1 MAPQPAS
8 SDELTG
14 PTLGTPTQ
22 PVSPSEMMSI
32 GNCDPQPDAG
42 DTIARRARAG
52 SDRWQP
58 SKIRPHMSS
67 TPARCLQEAVLS
79 SPSQLSISNRT
90 RSSPRTLSTTVSN
103 NNTTTMAIGMM
114 MKMATA
120 ASCTGPNIPNVGP
133 FQEDR
138 FEQLVLRLKDALG
151 PSSGLTS
158 DDVDVE
164 FLTRLMEDYDGSDN
178 QWSKYAFGDHS
189 RGYTRNLVDE
199 GNGKSNLLV
208 LVWTPG
214 KGSPIHDHG
223 NAHCLMKILK
233 GNLTETR
240 YAFPEENEQERPMRV
255 ISEKTYKENAVA
267 YMADEL
273 GLHRVSNKGSD
284 FAVSL
289 HLYTPPNVAKKGC
302 HIFEEKTGRRSH
314 VPSCHYFSAY
324 GRLLKE

>member
-1 MAPQPAS
+1 MAVGILS
-8 SDELTG
+8 NTIG
-14 PTLGTPTQ
+14 LG
-22 PVSPSEMMSI
+22 VSPSV
-32 GNCDPQPDAG
+32 GTFPQ
-42 DTIARRARAG
+42 
-52 SDRWQP
+52 
-58 SKIRPHMSS
+58 
-67 TPARCLQEAVLS
+67 
-79 SPSQLSISNRT
+79 
-90 RSSPRTLSTTVSN
+90 
-103 NNTTTMAIGMM
+103 
-114 MKMATA
+114 
-120 ASCTGPNIPNVGP
+120 
-133 FQEDR
+133 DR
-138 FEQLVLRLKDALG
+138 FEELVMGLKEALG
-151 PSSGLTS
+151 PSSGLTC
-158 DDVDVE
+158 DDVNIN

-208 LVWTPG
+208 LVWSPG

-223 NAHCLMKILK
+223 KAHCLMKILR

-240 YAFPEENEQERPMRV
+240 FAFPEKEGEGPLEL
-255 ISEKTYKENAVA
+255 ISEKVYKENAVA

-302 HIFEEKTGRRSH
+302 HIFDEKTGRKSH
-314 VPSCHYFSAY
+314 VPGCHYFSAY